1 MKMHKKLMLA
11 LAVCA
16 MSATAAADTVKI
28 GHIAPFSGP
37 FSEYGQEF
45 RRGIDLYLEKIGGK
59 VDGHDIQVID
69 RDEAGGAE
77 RAKQVAQELIIQDE
91 VKFLAGLQLT
101 PDALALAPI
110 ITKAKTP
117 TVILNAAT
125 GVITRRSPYFV
136 RFSFTQYQGAATM
149 GDWAARNGIK
159 SAYIAVTDY
168 APGIDSLEAFKTTFT
183 KAGGKVVDE
192 VRMPIST
199 TDFGPYVQKIK
210 DAKPD
215 AVFMFTPFGAPGV
228 AFIKTYLQMG
238 LDQAGIKLLA
248 TGETNEN
255 DLRSI
260 GDRAVGIVSAFQ
272 YSPYQDSELNKEF
285 VAAYQKKY
293 GADELPNYSTV
304 AGYDGMHAM
313 ADVVE
318 QLGPDF
324 DGDAAMKILRSWKGD
339 SPRGPIH
346 IDPEEGD
353 IVQDMYIRRVEK
365 REDGTLVNVA
375 FDKVPEVK
383 DLWKELNPK

>member
-228 AFIKTYLQMG
+228 AFIKT
-238 LDQAGIKLLA
+238 
-248 TGETNEN
+248 
-255 DLRSI
+255 
-260 GDRAVGIVSAFQ
+260 
-272 YSPYQDSELNKEF
+272 
-285 VAAYQKKY
+285 
-293 GADELPNYSTV
+293 
-304 AGYDGMHAM
+304 
-313 ADVVE
+313 
-318 QLGPDF
+318 
-324 DGDAAMKILRSWKGD
+324 
-339 SPRGPIH
+339 
-346 IDPEEGD
+346 
-353 IVQDMYIRRVEK
+353 
-365 REDGTLVNVA
+365 
-375 FDKVPEVK
+375 
-383 DLWKELNPK
+383 